1 MKLWYAVLRDGEDN
15 DWGYGSENRRKAES
29 MAVNMGPDAYIAVID
44 TEGDPICVE
53 EIEQSDF
60 SIKKEYAIISHN
72 IEDAPLNTEDTFF
85 ESQDPEE
92 IIRKLNDLEEG
103 GEDMNNYSIEEYTV
117 DEDGDFVDGS
127 DFDTVSNFR
136 KRTAAAR
143 SVKDIC
149 KMAKMTQ
156 TAIADY
162 FSIPQR
168 TFGNWCTGSRE
179 CPEYTKL
186 MMQEILG
193 LYRR

>member
-1 MKLWYAVLRDGEDN
+1 MWYAVLRDREDN

-72 IEDAPLNTEDTFF
+72 IEDAPLNTEDTLF

-92 IIRKLNDLEEG
+92 IVKKLNELEEG
-103 GEDMNNYSIEEYTV
+103 SEDMTEYSIEEYTV
-117 DEDGDFVDGS
+117 DEDGDFVEGS
-127 DFDTVSNFR
+127 DFDTISNFR

-156 TAIADY
+156 TAMADY

-186 MMQEILG
+186 MMQELLG